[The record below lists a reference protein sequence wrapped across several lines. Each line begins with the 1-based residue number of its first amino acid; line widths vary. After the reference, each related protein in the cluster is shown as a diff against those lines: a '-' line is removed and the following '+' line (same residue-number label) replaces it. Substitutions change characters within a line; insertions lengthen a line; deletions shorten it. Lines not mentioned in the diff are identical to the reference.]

1 MERIKGLLNNKIV
14 RQYAFIIV
22 GCFLGA
28 MSYPLFL
35 EPNHIAPGGVTGITT
50 ILNYHFKL
58 PIGITSLILNIPL
71 LILGWRVISAGFVFR
86 TIMATALFT
95 VMIDALRFEPM
106 VMDPLLASIFGGVL
120 LGVGLGLI
128 LKGGATTGG
137 TDLLARIVHHRIRAI
152 SVGSFL
158 FAFDFVVIVL
168 AWIFLSAEHAM
179 HAIINVFITIKVIDQ
194 MLLGFGSD
202 KACYIIS
209 KEHEQ
214 IEQRI
219 MKEMD
224 RGVTNFDTVGAYSG
238 QSRKMLLC
246 VVSRFEVVKIKSIV
260 NEADDKAFMFITD
273 THETLGE
280 GFAQLMEED
289 V

>member
-1 MERIKGLLNNKIV
+1 MRSITSIVNNKIV
-14 RQYAFIIV
+14 RQYALIVV

-50 ILNYHFKL
+50 ILNFYFKL
-58 PIGITSLILNIPL
+58 PIGITSLVLNIPL
-71 LILGWRVISAGFVFR
+71 LILGWRIISAGFVFR
-86 TIMATALFT
+86 TIFATALFT
-95 VMIDALRFEPM
+95 VLIDLLRFKPM

-120 LGVGLGLI
+120 LGIGLGLI
-128 LKGGATTGG
+128 LRGSATTGG

-194 MLLGFGSD
+194 MLLGFGND

-209 KEHEQ
+209 QEYEQ

-219 MKEMD
+219 MKEME
-224 RGVTNFDTVGAYSG
+224 RGVTRFDTVGAYSG
-238 QSRKMLLC
+238 RSGKMLLC
-246 VVSRFEVVKIKSIV
+246 VVGRFEVVKIKSIV
-260 NEADDKAFMFITD
+260 NEADKKAFMFITD

-280 GFAQLMEED
+280 GFAQLIEED
-289 V
+289 I